1 VTFALNEIINGVLTT
16 TNPAFETLWIKNPVE
31 STIEINTSYTIE
43 NANISVT
50 DMLGK
55 TIYQS
60 KNNTISG
67 TFEIPVT
74 LTKGVYLINIGNE
87 NGSVTKKIVKG

>member
-16 TNPAFETLWIKNPVE
+16 TNPAFETLWIKNPV
-31 STIEINTSYTIE
+31 SNMIEINTSYSID

-55 TIYQS
+55 TIYTTQ
-60 KNNTISG
+60 NQTISG
-67 TFEIPVT
+67 SLEIPIA
-74 LTKGVYLINIGNE
+74 LNKGVYIITIGNE
-87 NGSVTKKIVKG
+87 NGSVNKKIVKE